1 MPLNFE
7 LDFTQPLVNDMTM
20 GNLSDGEDFA
30 KAIVKYYIAAVKKG
44 MPVGVPPSLPA
55 PGLNPLAPP
64 PFTIG
69 ASAIKVNPTNKKVMT
84 QTIKAYMVSKEL
96 LLNKGAVLGLK
107 QSLEGVTNHLKM
119 KKKEIQDTIQ
129 KTKLLVKEIANLP
142 ITIQDLVDGCKEI
155 IQEEK
160 ESLKKLTNLFTTLE
174 SEFTK
179 DEIAGM
185 FAEELSL
192 IDTVSNFKLT
202 SFEDLQQIPQ
212 KFIQINT
219 AISRIAKSTGTVGLT
234 TKVENSAD
242 LARVRELTRTQDNMP
257 LLGTSFISSA
267 MSLNLDAQ
275 LADATRITIAKEDR
289 VAAAKHYIA
298 SKLAQA
304 VTSIEA
310 LAKIVLSP
318 PSFKTYMNRLI
329 QKKPQHTKLLR
340 AIEKFEFIKNIAEP
354 ELKKLEKKIQ
364 ELKREIQITIQPKI
378 DKIKQK
384 IEDKIAEAT
393 KKLNQSQAV
402 VLFKKVKKKVK
413 EIEKNQVARAKK
425 VKKKIQ
431 KIQKALLMGTDLA
444 QRSVLLAKSLEAEV
458 ANIEIELKLLVADV
472 TTNFSKIKDLG
483 KGDLEAKLNEAN
495 RVQASAVSTIANT
508 SAITAAPQNI
518 NSVQSG
524 AQAAQNI
531 GNTVQNLSSTAAS
544 TQTSL
549 SSLKNISNT
558 SGDPEV
564 TAYLVDVGMTDYAK
578 VIAAMV
584 AKTGADL
591 FTLKKVLETKRSKFG
606 AYKETIVDLVKKA
619 KELMKLVQEIANET
633 HFPGAAKIIQTASG
647 IGNKIA
653 TSSVGRFVVGQAY
666 SLRLLLDDIQK
677 KVKPY
682 IDKAI
687 AWINKQLQ
695 TLKKYILKKAEEVK
709 KEVELYLL
717 NLLPPTFMKKM
728 KEEILIKKNY
738 IEAKKK
744 KIEHYQR
751 IIKRY
756 ARKFKFVA
764 RAGKGF
770 LQLSNNVIA
779 GQNLRYPPN
788 EKPITDL
795 LEGMYGLQLDELDPR
810 GGQAKSILD
819 EKKEAYRKLGQ
830 LKAIDKLAAG
840 LFLFLKEVSNS
851 TLKELMQKDI
861 DDFLESVKSTNAPYL
876 AAMEVVAGIM
886 KSPPASESLLLKLLS
901 DLIIDN
907 TFEDNFNIAFQEPTV
922 VNFFVEFERKYLK
935 KVIETLKTLADAKA
949 DDKSD
954 FSILMNRWANSLD
967 KKVPI
972 IKFLLQTVMKI
983 FKKIKSFIEVKIEKF
998 LAKVEKKLK
1007 EELEK
1012 IKEKHEAELELIRK
1026 RLVNVDAIMMSVA
1039 FGLAA
1044 RLFWTGANWKG
1055 PTGSTHITF
1064 TIGPFVKMKALPED
1078 GVVGFVRE
1086 MAKSFELQL
1095 TTMVGLVQAPP
1106 NTLIPPIPFVGY
1118 K

>member
-20 GNLSDGEDFA
+20 GTLSDGEDFA
-30 KAIVKYYIAAVKKG
+30 KAIVKYYIAAVEKG

-69 ASAIKVNPTNKKVMT
+69 ASGIKVKPTSKKVMT

-160 ESLKKLTNLFTTLE
+160 ESLKNLTNLFTALE

-179 DEIAGM
+179 DEITGM

-234 TKVENSAD
+234 TKIENSAD

-275 LADATRITIAKEDR
+275 LADATRVTIAKEDR

-304 VTSIEA
+304 VTSIES
-310 LAKIVLSP
+310 LAKIVISP

-329 QKKPQHTKLLR
+329 QKKPQHTRLLR

-458 ANIEIELKLLVADV
+458 ASIEIELKLLVSDV

-483 KGDLEAKLNEAN
+483 KGDLEAKLNEVN
-495 RVQASAVSTIANT
+495 KTQASADSTIA
-508 SAITAAPQNI
+508 
-518 NSVQSG
+518 
-524 AQAAQNI
+524 
-531 GNTVQNLSSTAAS
+531 
-544 TQTSL
+544 
-549 SSLKNISNT
+549 NT

-584 AKTGADL
+584 ARTGADL

-647 IGNKIA
+647 IGNKIE

-751 IIKRY
+751 ITKRY

-764 RAGKGF
+764 RAGIGF

-830 LKAIDKLAAG
+830 LNAIDKLAAG

-851 TLKELMQKDI
+851 TQKELMQKDI

-876 AAMEVVAGIM
+876 AAIEVVAGIM

-922 VNFFVEFERKYLK
+922 VNFFVQFERKYLK
-935 KVIETLKTLADAKA
+935 KAIETLKTLADAKA

-1012 IKEKHEAELELIRK
+1012 IKQKHEAELELIRK

-1044 RLFWTGANWKG
+1044 RLFWTGASWKG

-1064 TIGPFVKMKALPED
+1064 TVGPFVKMKALPED

-1086 MAKSFELQL
+1086 IAKSFELQL

>member
-20 GNLSDGEDFA
+20 GTLSDGEDFA
-30 KAIVKYYIAAVKKG
+30 KAIVKYYIAAVEKG

-69 ASAIKVNPTNKKVMT
+69 ASGIKVKPTSKKVMT

-142 ITIQDLVDGCKEI
+142 IAIQDLVDGCKEI

-160 ESLKKLTNLFTTLE
+160 ESLKNLTNLFTALE

-179 DEIAGM
+179 DEITGM

-275 LADATRITIAKEDR
+275 LADATRVTIAKEDR

-304 VTSIEA
+304 VTSIES
-310 LAKIVLSP
+310 LAKIVISP

-329 QKKPQHTKLLR
+329 QKKPQHTRLLR

-458 ANIEIELKLLVADV
+458 ASIEIELKLLVSDV

-483 KGDLEAKLNEAN
+483 KGDLEAKLNEVN
-495 RVQASAVSTIANT
+495 KTQASADSTIA
-508 SAITAAPQNI
+508 
-518 NSVQSG
+518 
-524 AQAAQNI
+524 
-531 GNTVQNLSSTAAS
+531 
-544 TQTSL
+544 
-549 SSLKNISNT
+549 NT

-584 AKTGADL
+584 ARTGADL

-647 IGNKIA
+647 IGNKIE

-751 IIKRY
+751 ITKRY

-764 RAGKGF
+764 RAGIGF

-830 LKAIDKLAAG
+830 LNAIDKLAAG

-851 TLKELMQKDI
+851 TQKELMQKDI

-876 AAMEVVAGIM
+876 AAIEVVAGIM

-922 VNFFVEFERKYLK
+922 VNFFVQFERKYLK
-935 KVIETLKTLADAKA
+935 KAIETLKTLADAKA

-1012 IKEKHEAELELIRK
+1012 IKQKHEAELELIRK

-1044 RLFWTGANWKG
+1044 RLFWTGASWKG

-1064 TIGPFVKMKALPED
+1064 TVGPFVKMKALPED

-1086 MAKSFELQL
+1086 IAKSFELQL

>member
-20 GNLSDGEDFA
+20 GTLSDGEDFA
-30 KAIVKYYIAAVKKG
+30 KAIVKYYIAAVEKG

-69 ASAIKVNPTNKKVMT
+69 ASGIKVKPTSKKVMT

-160 ESLKKLTNLFTTLE
+160 ESLKNLTNLFTALE

-179 DEIAGM
+179 DEITGM

-275 LADATRITIAKEDR
+275 LADATRVTIAKEDR

-304 VTSIEA
+304 VTSIES
-310 LAKIVLSP
+310 LAKIVISP

-329 QKKPQHTKLLR
+329 QKKPQHTRLLR

-364 ELKREIQITIQPKI
+364 ELKREIQIIIQPKI

-458 ANIEIELKLLVADV
+458 ASIEIELKLLVSDV

-483 KGDLEAKLNEAN
+483 KGDLEAKLNEVN
-495 RVQASAVSTIANT
+495 KTQASADSTIA
-508 SAITAAPQNI
+508 
-518 NSVQSG
+518 
-524 AQAAQNI
+524 
-531 GNTVQNLSSTAAS
+531 
-544 TQTSL
+544 
-549 SSLKNISNT
+549 NT

-584 AKTGADL
+584 ARTGADL

-647 IGNKIA
+647 IGNKIE

-751 IIKRY
+751 ITKRY

-764 RAGKGF
+764 RAGIGF

-830 LKAIDKLAAG
+830 LNAIDKLAAG

-851 TLKELMQKDI
+851 TQKELMQKDI

-876 AAMEVVAGIM
+876 AAIEVVAGIM

-922 VNFFVEFERKYLK
+922 VNFFVQFERKYLK
-935 KVIETLKTLADAKA
+935 KAIETLKTLADAKA

-1012 IKEKHEAELELIRK
+1012 IKQKHEAELELIRK

-1044 RLFWTGANWKG
+1044 RLFWTGASWKG

-1064 TIGPFVKMKALPED
+1064 TVGPFVKMKALPED

-1086 MAKSFELQL
+1086 IAKSFELQL

>member
-20 GNLSDGEDFA
+20 GTLSDGEDFA
-30 KAIVKYYIAAVKKG
+30 KAIVKYYIAAVEKG

-69 ASAIKVNPTNKKVMT
+69 ASGIKVKPTSKKVMT

-160 ESLKKLTNLFTTLE
+160 ESLKNLTNLFTALE

-179 DEIAGM
+179 DEITGM

-275 LADATRITIAKEDR
+275 LADATRVTIAKEDR

-304 VTSIEA
+304 VTSIES
-310 LAKIVLSP
+310 LAKIVISP

-329 QKKPQHTKLLR
+329 QKKPQHTRLLR

-458 ANIEIELKLLVADV
+458 ASIEIELKLLVSDV

-483 KGDLEAKLNEAN
+483 KGDLEAKLNEVN
-495 RVQASAVSTIANT
+495 KTQASADSTIA
-508 SAITAAPQNI
+508 
-518 NSVQSG
+518 
-524 AQAAQNI
+524 
-531 GNTVQNLSSTAAS
+531 
-544 TQTSL
+544 
-549 SSLKNISNT
+549 NT

-584 AKTGADL
+584 ARTGADL

-647 IGNKIA
+647 IGNKIE

-751 IIKRY
+751 ITKRY

-764 RAGKGF
+764 RAGIGF

-830 LKAIDKLAAG
+830 LNAIDKLAAG

-851 TLKELMQKDI
+851 TQKELMQKDI

-876 AAMEVVAGIM
+876 AAIEVIAGIM

-922 VNFFVEFERKYLK
+922 VNFFVQFERKYLK
-935 KVIETLKTLADAKA
+935 KAIETLKTLADAKA

-1012 IKEKHEAELELIRK
+1012 IKQKHEAELELIRK

-1044 RLFWTGANWKG
+1044 RLFWTGASWKG

-1064 TIGPFVKMKALPED
+1064 TVGPFVKMKALPED

-1086 MAKSFELQL
+1086 IAKSFELQL